1 MKKLLGI
8 VVLSLLWI
16 NTSFASEIFLSCLH
30 QTGSSI
36 VLSFDKTKNIGKEYI
51 GDDTQITYDLVVS
64 DGVIYFSSE
73 KRIWTIDRFT
83 GVSNL
88 SSKNSDGSFL
98 NAKWICNKA
107 AEKKF

>member
-1 MKKLLGI
+1 MMKKLLGI
-8 VVLSLLWI
+8 VVLGLLWI

-51 GDDTQITYDLVVS
+51 GADSQITYDLVVS
-64 DGVIYFSSE
+64 DGVIHFSSE
-73 KRIWTIDRFT
+73 FRSWNIDRFT

-88 SSKNSDGSFL
+88 SHKNDDGSF
-98 NAKWICNKA
+98 NNVKWICNKA
-107 AEKKF
+107 EKKF